1 MCIILVLD
9 VLWKKV
15 IIIRVMEQWVEHGL
29 KVELNTTLI
38 VASPV

>member
-1 MCIILVLD
+1 MCIIILVLD
-9 VLWKKV
+9 VIWKKV
-15 IIIRVMEQWVEHGL
+15 IIIRVMEQLEHGL